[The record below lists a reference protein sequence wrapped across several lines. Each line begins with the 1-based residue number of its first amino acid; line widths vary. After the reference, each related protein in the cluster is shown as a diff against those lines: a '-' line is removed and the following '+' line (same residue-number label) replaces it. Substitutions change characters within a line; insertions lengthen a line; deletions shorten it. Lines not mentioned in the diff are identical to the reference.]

1 MNEST
6 NDAKLLKEKCDFV
19 HGELTGW
26 LWFAIGRSHF
36 KKVMCTDKSFLINTA
51 IFHKYQDGEKA
62 DNITVYRSHLT
73 FFHPKLMLQI
83 I

>member
-36 KKVMCTDKSFLINTA
+36 KKVMCTDNHF
-51 IFHKYQDGEKA
+51 
-62 DNITVYRSHLT
+62 
-73 FFHPKLMLQI
+73 
-83 I
+83 